1 MAAPT
6 ASELAALRAEIERL
20 RKENTEIK
28 RHVVPITFQVTE
40 LKQVGVTFGKYQC
53 RLFKNQW
60 MRLLEAQEDLK
71 AFIAENDEELK

>member
-1 MAAPT
+1 MAT
-6 ASELAALRAEIERL
+6 AAEIESLRAEIARL

-28 RHVVPITFQVTE
+28 KHVVPITFQVTAQ
-40 LKQVGVTFGKYQC
+40 KQVGVTFGTYQC

-71 AFIAENDEELK
+71 AFITENDEELK